1 MSDSHT
7 LPRLLGRNST
17 RWPHR
22 PAWRH
27 KRLGIWQTQSWSTFG
42 ARVRDLASGLAA
54 QGFGRGDRLAVL
66 GDNHPGLYAA
76 LLAAQS
82 LGGIGV
88 PLDPDAAPD
97 VLAAIV
103 DDAGVSVIVCDS
115 FDQAVL
121 MRSVARS
128 VHVVIADA
136 AGLRRNAGRQ
146 LMTLETLGA
155 AGREFGERDPG
166 RLAAS
171 IAAGVPQD
179 VALLL
184 YPAGDPK
191 TAARPRALSH
201 AQLLAA
207 AEAITAE
214 DSVSPS
220 DQALCYLPMASYEDA
235 VYSLTLGLLGGF
247 VCNCP
252 AARDAVLRDL
262 REIGPTILFAS
273 PTACAALAQAVTSR
287 VATTAGLKRH
297 SLDYFLDLALRAEI
311 LKEQGRAVPLA
322 LAIGCWI
329 GKFTTYAA
337 VRDQLGLWRARWI
350 RPDAPV
356 APDTARLLRALGVA
370 LRPVARPAAEPGPAA
385 APRGTLHA

>member
-1 MSDSHT
+1 
-7 LPRLLGRNST
+7 L
-17 RWPHR
+17 
-22 PAWRH
+22 
-27 KRLGIWQTQSWSTFG
+27 
-42 ARVRDLASGLAA
+42 GLAA
-54 QGFGRGDRLAVL
+54 HGFGRGDRLAVV
-66 GDNHPGLYAA
+66 GDNRPGLYAA

-97 VLAAIV
+97 ALATVVA
-103 DDAGVSVIVCDS
+103 DAGVSVIACDT
-115 FDQAVL
+115 FDQAAL
-121 MRSVARS
+121 MRSAAQPVLVVVAE
-128 VHVVIADA
+128 A

-146 LMTLETLGA
+146 LTTLDTLST
-155 AGREFGERDPG
+155 AGREYGEREPDH
-166 RLAAS
+166 LAAS

-184 YPAGDPK
+184 YPTGDAKPA
-191 TAARPRALSH
+191 TRRHALSH

-207 AEAITAE
+207 AEAIAAE
-214 DSVSPS
+214 DPVSPS

-252 AARDAVLRDL
+252 AARDTVLRDL
-262 REIGPTILFAS
+262 REIGPTILFA
-273 PTACAALAQAVTSR
+273 PPAACAALAQAVTSKS
-287 VATTAGLKRH
+287 ATAAGLKRH
-297 SLDYFLDLALRAEI
+297 SLNYFLGLALRAEV
-311 LKEQGRAVPLA
+311 LKEQGRTIPPG
-322 LAIGCWI
+322 LAIGCWL
-329 GKFTTYAA
+329 GKFTAYAP
-337 VRDQLGLWRARWI
+337 VRDQLGLRRARWV

-370 LRPVARPAAEPGPAA
+370 LRPIARPAPEPGPAA